1 MVPDWTLRWRWRR
14 KIVGRVAEAGRTQS
28 ELQYGKALLPS
39 PGHPDDVG
47 KRVI

>member
-1 MVPDWTLRWRWRR
+1 LDFALAMAAQDR
-14 KIVGRVAEAGRTQS
+14 GRAAEAGRTQL